1 MAGTTGGPCHKAVQW
16 EGVASRTESVWLSAL
31 GPFGLQGKA
40 RIWGFFWEQVAWEA
54 SRTGGTGFLHI
65 EGGRRELEQ
74 RLGVWWPACQQKPVC
89 VRVGNAVAGRTG

>member
-1 MAGTTGGPCHKAVQW
+1 MSQGRSVGGGRQQDRISVAECLGALW
-16 EGVASRTESVWLSAL
+16 ASRESPDL
-31 GPFGLQGKA
+31 GC
-40 RIWGFFWEQVAWEA
+40 FFWEQVAWEA